1 MELKLHNAVIVYL
14 SFSLLIL
21 FMGLKKIPKDE
32 IIYEIILILF
42 ITFILNILCMNGL
55 NNVAWYFVIFF
66 ILVPI
71 ILAIIV
77 ILPSFLIMLGKKK

>member
-21 FMGLKKIPKDE
+21 FMGLKKFSKNE
-32 IIYEIILILF
+32 IMYEIILILF

-71 ILAIIV
+71 ILVIIV
-77 ILPSFLIMLGKKK
+77 MLPSFLTMLGKRN

>member
-21 FMGLKKIPKDE
+21 FMGLKKISKNE
-32 IIYEIILILF
+32 IMYEIILILF

-77 ILPSFLIMLGKKK
+77 ILSSFLTMLDKKK

>member
-1 MELKLHNAVIVYL
+1 MELKLYNAVLVYL

-32 IIYEIILILF
+32 IIHEIILILF
-42 ITFILNILCMNGL
+42 ITFILNILCINGL

-71 ILAIIV
+71 ILVIIV
-77 ILPSFLIMLGKKK
+77 MLPSFLTMLGKRN